1 MSAGSPANRSPAT
14 AEHRATGTR
23 PSGRADLATEV
34 RVGVMRLSRRLRAE
48 QQAVTGSV
56 SEGQFCVLADLKN
69 VGPQTPKEL
78 ADREQVQPPSM
89 TRTVGPL
96 VELGLV
102 ARETHPD
109 DRRQVVLSLTEAGDR
124 MVTEARQRRTAWLAR
139 RLAGLTSQERETLRA
154 AAHILRRI
162 VED

>member
-1 MSAGSPANRSPAT
+1 MPAGSSAGRSSA
-14 AEHRATGTR
+14 ASEHRATVAR
-23 PSGRADLATEV
+23 PSDGADLATEV

-102 ARETHPD
+102 ARDTHPD
-109 DRRQVVLSLTEAGDR
+109 DRRQVVLSLTEAGDDL
-124 MVTEARQRRTAWLAR
+124 VTESRQRRTAWLSR
-139 RLAGLTSQERETLRA
+139 RLTGLTPEERETLRA